1 MFIDTAHATDC
12 IPNMPYLCLHVF
24 KHRPIWCTMLLFHS
38 IQFHLGRSKANAY
51 TQNRNN
57 SISSTS
63 YAKTNRRAVP
73 NTAKPISS
81 DSAGTS
87 SNPSADSI
95 CDPSATLQR
104 CNGRNYERNGN
115 NYTPRSDRF
124 ATRNVATT
132 NNSDAA
138 TSGAGIRSKIG
149 ANIRGNGG
157 PSAAASGYRRRLYN
171 PRYYNGT
178 TRSTFRIHRTE
189 ATSETVGNHDG
200 DGSAVGDTE
209 QQAVCNK
216 PSFNEGKIRPKC
228 TIVG

>member
-1 MFIDTAHATDC
+1 MSTCFQTPPHLMYNA
-12 IPNMPYLCLHVF
+12 
-24 KHRPIWCTMLLFHS
+24 LLPFNS
-38 IQFHLGRSKANAY
+38 LLGRCKANAS

-63 YAKTNRRAVP
+63 YGPNNSKTNRRATP
-73 NTAKPISS
+73 NTAKPVS
-81 DSAGTS
+81 DSAGAS

-104 CNGRNYERNGN
+104 WNGRNYERNGN
-115 NYTPRSDRF
+115 NYTHRNDRF
-124 ATRNVATT
+124 AARNVATT
-132 NNSDAA
+132 NNTDAA
-138 TSGAGIRSKIG
+138 ASGAGIRSKIG

-178 TRSTFRIHRTE
+178 TRSTFRIHRAE

-200 DGSAVGDTE
+200 DGTADGDTE

-216 PSFNEGKIRPKC
+216 PSFNEGKICPIC